1 MAKLFIFAIGGTG
14 SRVLKSL
21 IMLLASG
28 AKPNTDKEY
37 EIVPIMIDPHKTNE
51 DLKRTL
57 SLLDNYQAI
66 TNKAG
71 IGNGFFSTKILK
83 LCDLTASQDKKSE
96 NFTFNLQKVADSK
109 FRDYIEFN
117 QMDEANKGLTD
128 ILFSGNSIN
137 KNGEK
142 VDLLDVEMDI
152 GFVGNPN
159 IGSVVLNQFKD
170 SEEFKDFASN
180 YNQDDRIFIIS
191 SIFGGTGAAGF
202 PTVLKNIRNAINN
215 NNIDSRSLLEN
226 SKIGALTV
234 LPYFNI
240 EKKQDSPIQKSDF
253 IAKTKDA
260 LNYYKDN
267 ISGNNSI
274 NALYYIYDDLNGLA
288 YPNDPGTEGQKNP
301 AHVVELFSALAVLD
315 FLEISDNDLLCTN
328 GKAETPIYKEFG
340 VKNDTT
346 DLKFSDLEN
355 KTELKISLPLS
366 QFLLFHKYINEHFDE
381 TIEIQAWSNNN
392 PVIDNKFTNEN
403 FYRTN
408 LIGILDSYKEWLI
421 ELKNNKRGF
430 SPFNIDSEIEIFIK
444 GRIPRTGL
452 FSKRVDYSMFDDKL
466 NKISRKNYASNYE
479 KLVKLFYEATREILT
494 SKFGMKKY
502 E

>member
-109 FRDYIEFN
+109 FRDYIEYN
-117 QMDEANKGLTD
+117 QMDESNKGLTD

-215 NNIDSRSLLEN
+215 NNIDSRGLLEN

-288 YPNDPGTEGQKNP
+288 YPNDPGAEGQKNP

-392 PVIDNKFTNEN
+392 PVIDNKFKNEN

-408 LIGILDSYKEWLI
+408 LIGILDSFKEWLI

-444 GRIPRTGL
+444 GRRPRTGL

>member
-109 FRDYIEFN
+109 FRDYIEYN
-117 QMDEANKGLTD
+117 QMDESNKGLTD

-215 NNIDSRSLLEN
+215 NNIDSRGLLEN

-288 YPNDPGTEGQKNP
+288 YPNDPGAEGQKNP

-315 FLEISDNDLLCTN
+315 FLEISDNDLLCKN

-408 LIGILDSYKEWLI
+408 LIGILDSFKEWLI

>member
-215 NNIDSRSLLEN
+215 NNIDSRGLLEN

>member
-109 FRDYIEFN
+109 FRDYIEYN
-117 QMDEANKGLTD
+117 QMDESNKGLTD

-215 NNIDSRSLLEN
+215 NNIDSRGLLEN

-288 YPNDPGTEGQKNP
+288 YPNDPGAEGQKNP

-315 FLEISDNDLLCTN
+315 FLEISDNDLLCKN

-408 LIGILDSYKEWLI
+408 LIGILDSFKEWLI

-444 GRIPRTGL
+444 GRRPRTGL

>member
-1 MAKLFIFAIGGTG
+1 
-14 SRVLKSL
+14 
-21 IMLLASG
+21 MLLASG

-109 FRDYIEFN
+109 FRDYIEYN
-117 QMDEANKGLTD
+117 QMDESNKGLTD

-215 NNIDSRSLLEN
+215 NNIDSRGLLEN

-288 YPNDPGTEGQKNP
+288 YPNDPGAEGQKNP

-392 PVIDNKFTNEN
+392 PVIDNKFKNEN

-408 LIGILDSYKEWLI
+408 LIGILDSFKEWLI

-444 GRIPRTGL
+444 GRRPRTGL

>member
-109 FRDYIEFN
+109 FRDYIEYN
-117 QMDEANKGLTD
+117 QMDESNKGLTD

-215 NNIDSRSLLEN
+215 NNIDSRGLLEN

-288 YPNDPGTEGQKNP
+288 YPNDPGAEGQKNP